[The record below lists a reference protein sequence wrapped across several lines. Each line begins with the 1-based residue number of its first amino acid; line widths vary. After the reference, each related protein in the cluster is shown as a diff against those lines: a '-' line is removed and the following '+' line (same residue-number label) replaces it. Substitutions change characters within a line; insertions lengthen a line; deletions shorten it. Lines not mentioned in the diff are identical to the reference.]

1 MFPDEESRLLTSVTK
16 LKSRLSDIMEPD
28 FGLLDELLGLEVLTR
43 RQYDDV
49 CSERGAAYRRSEA
62 ILECLTTDDQCNKFV
77 KALQRTSQ
85 PYVVNFI
92 TQSGGKNRRDSDV
105 LCCCKAWC

>member
-77 KALQRTSQ
+77 KASRTSQ
-85 PYVVNFI
+85 PHVVNFI